1 MRKTVRALATILG
14 AATIIPTA
22 PAAGAVH
29 VVAPGETLSG
39 IAAVNGLPTL
49 AVANV
54 NGLAPDAFVIAG
66 SQLVI
71 PARGTAPAAP
81 SAGAAGASGAGY
93 GVRPGDTLSGIAAAN
108 GLSTAAL
115 AAANGLAPDAFVIS
129 GTRLRVPAAGAQAPA
144 AAPPGAAA
152 TQGDGY
158 GVRPGD
164 TLSGIAAA
172 HGLSTAS
179 LAAANGLGP
188 DALVISGTRL
198 KIPAAGSGTSPPRPP
213 AAGAPEPLGAYK
225 VRAGDTLSGLAAQ
238 SRVPVAQM
246 AYMNGLNP
254 QARLVEGTVLKLP
267 TGSPVQASGPAP
279 QATVVP
285 SAAPL
290 ASPGRLSAAQIGQI
304 AAQHGVPSSLAA
316 AIAWQESGFNNAMVS
331 SANARGIMQVM
342 PGTWDWVQSNLAGQ
356 RLDPASATD
365 NVQAGSLYL
374 GQLLRETNGDP
385 ALAAAG
391 YYQGLGSV
399 RAIGMLPETRRYVDN
414 VLALR
419 GRFGG

>member
-1 MRKTVRALATILG
+1 V
-14 AATIIPTA
+14 
-22 PAAGAVH
+22 
-29 VVAPGETLSG
+29 
-39 IAAVNGLPTL
+39 
-49 AVANV
+49 
-54 NGLAPDAFVIAG
+54 
-66 SQLVI
+66 
-71 PARGTAPAAP
+71 
-81 SAGAAGASGAGY
+81 
-93 GVRPGDTLSGIAAAN
+93 
-108 GLSTAAL
+108 
-115 AAANGLAPDAFVIS
+115 
-129 GTRLRVPAAGAQAPA
+129 
-144 AAPPGAAA
+144 
-152 TQGDGY
+152 
-158 GVRPGD
+158 
-164 TLSGIAAA
+164 
-172 HGLSTAS
+172 
-179 LAAANGLGP
+179 
-188 DALVISGTRL
+188 
-198 KIPAAGSGTSPPRPP
+198 TSP
-213 AAGAPEPLGAYK
+213 GAPEPLGAYK

-238 SRVPVAQM
+238 SRIPVAQM

-285 SAAPL
+285 SAPPT

-342 PGTWDWVQSNLAGQ
+342 PGTWDWVQSNLAAQ

-374 GQLLRETNGDP
+374 GQLLREANGDP

-391 YYQGLGSV
+391 YYQGLQSV
-399 RAIGMLPETRRYVDN
+399 RRIGMLPETRRYVDN